1 MPAKERNSMSIF
13 EAIMLISFGLAW
25 PLNIYK
31 SWRTRSAAGKNVWF
45 LYVVALGYAAGII
58 NKILYDPDIVLYL
71 YVLNLTMVCTDT
83 VLYYRNLR
91 LDRLAGRQPEKP
103 EG

>member
-1 MPAKERNSMSIF
+1 MSIF

-31 SWRTRSAAGKNVWF
+31 SWRMRSAVGKNVWF
-45 LYVVALGYAAGII
+45 LYVVAFGYAAGII
-58 NKILYDPDIVLYL
+58 NKVLYAPDIVLYL
-71 YVLNLTMVCTDT
+71 YVINLIMVCTDI

-91 LDRLAGRQPEKP
+91 LDRLAGRRTGKP